1 MAVESVCVS
10 RSMLSG
16 NIFRIEFSCPVEFSV
31 VPNREVDGVLIRAEL
46 KFSDSLPIKTAI
58 MIVVIYFI
66 KP

>member
-1 MAVESVCVS
+1 MAAECVSVS
-10 RSMLSG
+10 RSKFSG

-31 VPNREVDGVLIRAEL
+31 VPNREVDGVLIIAEV
-46 KFSDSLPIKTAI
+46 KFGDSLPIKTAI